1 MSFLGIIRKVME
13 CSGISQ
19 LFHVVHI
26 SDTAIHMLSGK
37 VIQEYYELISLY
49 NLHWKLDYTSI
60 FFTFN
65 HLSASFTK
73 WLNTLKLFVGKLPTN
88 GLSVFDNSVKLVL
101 NGLSLTEQ
109 LPTYDVDR
117 KYLFYTG

>member
-1 MSFLGIIRKVME
+1 M
-13 CSGISQ
+13 
-19 LFHVVHI
+19 
-26 SDTAIHMLSGK
+26 
-37 VIQEYYELISLY
+37 Y
-49 NLHWKLDYTSI
+49 NLHWNWDYTAI
-60 FFTFN
+60 YFTFN

-88 GLSVFDNSVKLVL
+88 GLSVFDHSVKLAL

-109 LPTYDVDR
+109 LPTCDVDR